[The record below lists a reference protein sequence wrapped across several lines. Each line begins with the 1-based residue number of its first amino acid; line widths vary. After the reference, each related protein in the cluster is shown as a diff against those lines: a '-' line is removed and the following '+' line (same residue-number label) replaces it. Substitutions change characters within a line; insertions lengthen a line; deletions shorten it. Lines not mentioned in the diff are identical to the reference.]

1 MARAKKRPRFIPERE
16 FYPYSREHIRRLRKA
31 GKIPPA
37 IKFGGP
43 RSQNLIDTEAP
54 EVTKVTDAA

>member
-1 MARAKKRPRFIPERE
+1 MASAKARPRFVPERE
-16 FYPYSREHIRRLRKA
+16 VYPYSRTHIARLRKA

-43 RSQNLIDTEAP
+43 RSQNLVDTEAAP
-54 EVTKVTDAA
+54 EATKK